1 MSEIFYK
8 AVRPNGAS
16 FYDLDFRWLP
26 EGWVSGDPIP
36 TDWVVK
42 HPNPG
47 KRLGRNSGARASEY
61 LSIATVPTN
70 CTNFQWPCVLLE
82 VEALGR
88 ACLDDDYP
96 NERRVRAARVIRE
109 LPAHEVFGPQGAE
122 VVAILDR
129 AAKLTTEEVENL
141 AAAWNAARG
150 AARSDARHAARDEAR
165 HAARDA
171 AQVAARGTGRH
182 AAWDAAWG
190 AAHDAALATLARDL
204 IPTEHHD
211 LLIGAWRTVMGD
223 E

>member
-1 MSEIFYK
+1 MSETYYK
-8 AVRPNGAS
+8 AVRPDGAS
-16 FYDLDFRWLP
+16 FHDPDFRWLP
-26 EGWVSGDPIP
+26 EGWESGDPIP
-36 TDWVVK
+36 EDWVVE

-47 KRLGRNSGARASEY
+47 KRIGKNSGVWADEY
-61 LSIATVPTN
+61 LSIATVPTD
-70 CTNFQWPCVLLE
+70 CTGFEWPCVLLGA
-82 VEALGR
+82 EAVGR
-88 ACLDDDYP
+88 ACQDNRHP
-96 NERRVRAARVIRE
+96 NKRRVRAARVLRE

-141 AAAWNAARG
+141 AAAWDAARG
-150 AARSDARHAARDEAR
+150 AARNDARHAARDDAR